1 MIVRVCG
8 LQSISIDH
16 TDDANDKQ
24 VGLRISTRRLGDG
37 DDPPSTIY
45 MPEIPQ
51 RPLNILVTQTVTVE
65 EYNGSE
71 TMEEHDEYPLEEIV
85 VWTGSGEDVT

>member
-8 LQSISIDH
+8 LESVGIDH
-16 TDDANDKQ
+16 TDDTNNKQ
-24 VGLRISTRRLGDG
+24 VGLRISTRRLGDR

-51 RPLNILVTQTVTVE
+51 RPLNIIVTQTVTVE

-71 TMEEHDEYPLEEIV
+71 TMEEDDEYPLEEIV
-85 VWTGSGEDVT
+85 VWTGSGEDVR